1 MGIPAGNTYDK
12 YSTTNPVARVLMSRF
27 LSDFDDLVA
36 LSGCR
41 SVTEFGCGE
50 GHLARRLAGGGLTV
64 VATDASP
71 EIIEE
76 AERLTTTRRRPEFSV
91 ADLLSDELDGLRSDL
106 LVCCE
111 VLEHVSD
118 PSLAL
123 EKLKGLEPKYLL
135 ASVPREPLWRLLNVV
150 RFRYLSDFGNTPG
163 HVQHW
168 SKRGFRDLIEKHFSI
183 VEMRQPLPWSMVL
196 ARPRVSHA

>member
-1 MGIPAGNTYDK
+1 MVVPAGNAYDK
-12 YSTTNPVARVLMSRF
+12 YATNNRVARLLVSRF

-41 SVTEFGCGE
+41 SATEFGCGE
-50 GHLARRLAGGGLTV
+50 GHLARRLAACGLRV

-71 EIIEE
+71 RIIME
-76 AERLTTTRRRPEFSV
+76 AERLTTTRPRPEFSV
-91 ADLLSDELDGLRSDL
+91 ADLLSDELAGLRSDL
-106 LVCCE
+106 VVCCE

-118 PSLAL
+118 PKLAL
-123 EKLKGLEPKYLL
+123 ERLRALEPKYLL
-135 ASVPREPLWRLLNVV
+135 ASVPREPLWRLLNMV
-150 RFRYLSDFGNTPG
+150 RFRYVSDFGNTPG

-168 SKRGFRDLIEKHFSI
+168 SKRAFHDLIEEHFSI

-196 ARPRVSHA
+196 ARPKAGHA